1 MAVHLNMANQT
12 SIETSPFQN
21 SELFCD
27 WLAVSKLKNQYVLYS
42 AFGLLPL
49 MFINNHRQNDFFHA
63 KCKQLKTRVKNMARR
78 T

>member
-42 AFGLLPL
+42 AFGILTY
-49 MFINNHRQNDFFHA
+49 DVY
-63 KCKQLKTRVKNMARR
+63 K
-78 T
+78 